1 MASIIDIFS
10 AITDR
15 RVYKEPVPPEQ
26 ALKIMENMKDQLDQ
40 KFLAVFRE
48 MLLDGATY

>member
-15 RVYKEPVPPEQ
+15 RVYKDPVPPER
-26 ALKIMENMKDQLDQ
+26 ALEIMANMEAQLDQ
-40 KFLAVFRE
+40 PLLAAFRE
-48 MLLDGATY
+48 MLLDAGTY